1 MNPMTIDDFVAKLD
15 KMQAQYPADAEE
27 ALTKGAR
34 RMTKHLRKET
44 PRGKVKEHKHK
55 LGKSWKCTIRGF
67 HSSDVRAE
75 IRNTSPHF
83 HLVNRGVQ
91 NPKDYHGNP
100 RPDWKASMNKHVG
113 FMEKTIKNNWSDVK
127 SLMAKDFYKRVRDN
141 LG

>member
-1 MNPMTIDDFVAKLD
+1 MTIDDFVAKLD

-44 PRGKVKEHKHK
+44 PRGKIKEHKHK
-55 LGKSWKCTIRGF
+55 LRRSWKCSIRGF

-91 NPKDYHGNP
+91 NPKDPHGNP
-100 RPDWKASMNKHVG
+100 RPDWKSNMNKNVG
-113 FMEKTIKNNWSDVK
+113 FMEKIVKNNWSDVK
-127 SLMAKDFYKRVRDN
+127 SLMAAEFYGRVRDN

>member
-1 MNPMTIDDFVAKLD
+1 MTIDDFVAKLD

-27 ALTKGAR
+27 ALTEGAK

-44 PRGKVKEHKHK
+44 PVGRVKHKHK
-55 LGKSWKCTIRGF
+55 LSQSWKCTIRGF
-67 HSSDVRAE
+67 HLSDVRAE

-127 SLMAKDFYKRVRDN
+127 SLMAAEFYGRVRDN

>member
-1 MNPMTIDDFVAKLD
+1 MTIDDFVAKLD

-27 ALTKGAR
+27 ALTEGAK
-34 RMTKHLRKET
+34 RMTKCLRKET
-44 PRGKVKEHKHK
+44 PVGRVKHKHK
-55 LGKSWKCTIRGF
+55 LGQSWKCTIRGF
-67 HSSDVRAE
+67 RSSDVRAE